1 MSDVLA
7 IAEHRQGE
15 LRDESLNLVT
25 AAREMAN
32 QTGGELHIAVIN
44 GDVGTFAEQLNCEG
58 VDTIHTVD
66 AGDEFNHDIYV
77 EAINAIDDQCSPQF
91 IMTLNSVNG
100 LDYAPAVAEDL
111 AIPIVTDIVD
121 FEVGKDL
128 VVSREMYGSKVRT
141 DVAVDADRA
150 VLTVRGTEWPA
161 AEGIGNATIEP
172 FEVSIEED
180 IIKSAVNS
188 FEEAGDADIDISE
201 ADFVISV
208 GRGIE
213 EEENIE
219 LVEDLVETADA
230 TLASS
235 RPIVDNGWLPPSR
248 QVGQSGKS
256 VSADIYIAIG
266 ISGAVQHIAGIK
278 NADTVI
284 AINNDPDAPIFD
296 VADYGVVDDLFDVI
310 PQLIEE
316 VEAAS

>member
-58 VDTIHTVD
+58 VDTIHAVD

>member
-1 MSDVLA
+1 MSNVLA

>member
-1 MSDVLA
+1 MSNVLA

-77 EAINAIDDQCSPQF
+77 EAVNAIDDQCSPQF